1 LTYYLLKPCK
11 TSAGFTSTLKKKTK
25 LNLKD
30 AKPKL
35 EAAGFKVT
43 DVEVMLIL
51 EGPGG
56 MTVYESGKI
65 LLKTNDKA
73 EAQRQ
78 VDAVYGIIGLSEPS
92 AEAPA

>member
-1 LTYYLLKPCK
+1 MTYYLLKPCK
-11 TSAGFTSTLKKKTK
+11 TSAGFTSTLKKRTK

-30 AKPKL
+30 AKPRL
-35 EAAGFKVT
+35 EAAGYNVT

-65 LLKTNDKA
+65 LLKTNDKD

-78 VDAVYGIIGLSEPS
+78 VDAVYGILGLSGPK
-92 AEAPA
+92 AEVPA